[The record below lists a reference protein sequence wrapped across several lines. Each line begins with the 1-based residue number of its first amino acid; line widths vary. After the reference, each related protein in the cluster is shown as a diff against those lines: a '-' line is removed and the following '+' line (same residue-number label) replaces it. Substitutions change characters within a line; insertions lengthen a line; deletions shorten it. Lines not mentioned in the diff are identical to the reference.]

1 MSQNI
6 DQLVEAQKYAMSIRP
21 KIGGFP
27 VLAEVLRQAGVRM
40 NRWSLPS
47 CQAVY
52 HMAKDEA
59 VVQQGAPLVTGVS
72 DVPRFDRDALIAALR
87 TDQEGRSTF
96 PEFLQSAWKAG
107 VIGYDADFVG
117 RKVTYYG
124 VNGESYLEE
133 YPAVEVSRLD
143 QA

>member
-1 MSQNI
+1 MKI
-6 DQLVEAQKYAMSIRP
+6 ADQLIEAQKFAMSIRP

-40 NRWSLPS
+40 NRWTLPS

-52 HMAKDEA
+52 IMKDGA
-59 VVQQGAPLVTGVS
+59 VVQQATPLVTGAHEIS
-72 DVPRFDRDALIAALR
+72 RFDREAVIKALR

-96 PEFLQSAWKAG
+96 AEFLQSAWEGG
-107 VIGYDADFVG
+107 VIGYDVDFIG

-133 YPAVEVSRLD
+133 YPAVDLKK
-143 QA
+143 